1 MITFCIFGTI
11 YFIIQISSTLGGGE
25 NEGKEE
31 VLKVLE
37 KYQMCCRDFK

>member
-37 KYQMCCRDFK
+37 EVSNVLQGF